1 MLLSYTQEH
10 TLLCLVTQG
19 TQGTSDNNQLP
30 DDRCKEN
37 ARAVLEEVHASGL
50 LSECERR

>member
-10 TLLCLVTQG
+10 TLLCLVTQV
-19 TQGTSDNNQLP
+19 TSDNDQLP